1 MAGRSYDQRYK
12 SLLVL
17 QILLKQTDKD
27 HALTINAIKDILF
40 DCYGIEANEHSIGR
54 DIKEL
59 QRLYS
64 AETIN
69 EFDEVEDGERL
80 PYKIEYDGSGKRGY
94 KVTKRPC
101 NYNDLQLL
109 VECIHSARF
118 ISKKAENRLLE
129 TIQEFCSE
137 WQYQDLNNET
147 YLVDRA
153 KTNNNNILSYIST
166 ISAAIKNNNK
176 IKFKYM
182 KYTLQNREAQ
192 TPRQKGDFYSVSP
205 FKILINEG
213 NFYLLGYN
221 GKQIIT
227 YRIDR
232 MENVIGTKELCEG
245 AELFK
250 EIDLQ
255 NFTKRVFSM
264 FVGEEKKVTI
274 RFTNDLLDVVIDRF
288 GANGAMYIPDDE
300 KHFNIHVNVEVS
312 NMFYSWI
319 CGFRKKATISS
330 PPEVVEDFKTFL
342 ADINQKYESC

>member
-17 QILLKQTDKD
+17 QILLKYTDKD
-27 HALTINAIKDILF
+27 NPLTINEISNILF
-40 DCYGIEANEHSIGR
+40 DEYGIEANEHSIGR

-64 AETIN
+64 A
-69 EFDEVEDGERL
+69 DEEELIYEGERQ

-101 NYNDLQLL
+101 KYSDLQLL

-129 TIQEFCSE
+129 TIQAFCSDN
-137 WQYQDLNNET
+137 QYKALNNEA

-192 TPRQKGDFYSVSP
+192 TPRKKGDFYSVSP

-232 MENVIGTKELCEG
+232 MENVIGTKELREG

-264 FVGEEKKVTI
+264 FGGEEKKVTI

-319 CGFRKKATISS
+319 CGFRKKATILN

>member
-1 MAGRSYDQRYK
+1 MAGRSYNQRHK
-12 SLLVL
+12 ALLVF
-17 QILLKQTDKD
+17 QILLRQTDKD
-27 HALTINAIKDILF
+27 HPLKIGEIKKQLSN
-40 DCYGIEANEHSIGR
+40 YGIEANVHSIGR

-64 AETIN
+64 AEVIN
-69 EFDEVEDGERL
+69 DFDEVEDGERI
-80 PYKIEYDGSGKRGY
+80 PYKIEYDGSGERGY

-101 NYNDLQLL
+101 KFSDLQLL

-118 ISKKAENRLLE
+118 ISQKQEKRLFE
-129 TIQEFCSE
+129 TIAEFCSE

-147 YLVDRA
+147 YLVDRS
-153 KTNNNNILSYIST
+153 KTNNNNILSYINT
-166 ISAAIKNNNK
+166 INAAIKENKK

-192 TPRQKGDFYSVSP
+192 TPRRNGAFYTVSP

-213 NFYLLGYN
+213 NFYLLAYN
-221 GKQIIT
+221 GKYITT

-232 MENVIGTKELCEG
+232 MDNVIKSIELREG
-245 AELFK
+245 AEFYK
-250 EIDLQ
+250 DINMQD
-255 NFTKRVFSM
+255 FTKRVFSM
-264 FVGEEKKVTI
+264 FGGEEKNVTI
-274 RFTNDLLDVVIDRF
+274 RFTNDLLDIVIDRF
-288 GANGAMYIPDDE
+288 GANGASYTPDDD
-300 KHFNIHVNVEVS
+300 KHFKIHVNVEVS

-319 CGFRKKATISS
+319 CGFRKKATILN

>member
-1 MAGRSYDQRYK
+1 MAGRSYNQRYK
-12 SLLVL
+12 ALLVF
-17 QILLKQTDKD
+17 QILLKNTDKD
-27 HALTINAIKDILF
+27 HPLTLKEIKGILEGM
-40 DCYGIEANEHSIGR
+40 GIEADEHSIGR

-64 AETIN
+64 AEILDD
-69 EFDEVEDGERL
+69 FDEVEDGERL

-118 ISKKAENRLLE
+118 ISKKAEKRLLK

-137 WQYQDLNNET
+137 GQYQDLNNET
-147 YLVDRA
+147 YFIDKA
-153 KTNNNNILSYIST
+153 KTKNDQILLYIRE
-166 ISAAIKNNNK
+166 INQAIKNQNK

-182 KYTLQNREAQ
+182 KHTLQNREEQ
-192 TPRQKGDFYSVSP
+192 IPRRKGELYTISP
-205 FKILINEG
+205 FFILIDEG

-221 GKQIIT
+221 GKKITT

-232 MENVIGTKELCEG
+232 MENVIETKEHREG
-245 AELFK
+245 VELYEQTNMK
-250 EIDLQ
+250 D
-255 NFTKRVFSM
+255 FTKRVFSM
-264 FVGEEKKVTI
+264 YRGTEKNVTI
-274 RFTNDLLDVVIDRF
+274 RFTNDLIDVVVDRF
-288 GANGAMYIPDDE
+288 GEYGAIYIPDDD
-300 KHFNIHVNVEVS
+300 KHFNVHVNVEVS
-312 NMFYSWI
+312 NMFFSWI
-319 CGFRKKATISS
+319 CGFRKKATITS

>member
-12 SLLVL
+12 SFLVL
-17 QILLKQTDKD
+17 QILLRQTDKE
-27 HALTINAIKDILF
+27 HPLTINEISDILL
-40 DCYGIEANEHSIGR
+40 DEYGIEANEHSIGR

-64 AETIN
+64 AEIIS

-101 NYNDLQLL
+101 NFNDLQLL

-129 TIQEFCSE
+129 TIQEFCSD
-137 WQYQDLNNET
+137 WQYQSLNNES

-166 ISAAIKNNNK
+166 INSAIKNNNK

-182 KYTLQNREAQ
+182 KYTLQNRSEQ
-192 TPRQKGDFYSVSP
+192 VPRRNGTLYTVSP

-213 NFYLLGYN
+213 NFYLLAYD
-221 GKQIIT
+221 GKRITT

-232 MENVIGTKELCEG
+232 MENAIKSTELREG
-245 AELFK
+245 SDLFSK
-250 EIDLQ
+250 INMQD
-255 NFTKRVFSM
+255 FTKRVFSM
-264 FVGEEKKVTI
+264 FGGEEKNVTI
-274 RFTNDLLDVVIDRF
+274 RFTNDLLDTVVDRF
-288 GANGAMYIPDDE
+288 GANGAMYIPDG
-300 KHFNIHVNVEVS
+300 KNHFNVHVNVEIS

-319 CGFRKKATISS
+319 CGFRKKATITN

>member
-1 MAGRSYDQRYK
+1 MAGRSYNQRYK
-12 SLLVL
+12 ALLVF
-17 QILLKQTDKD
+17 QILLKNTDKD
-27 HALTINAIKDILF
+27 HPLTLKEIKGILEGM
-40 DCYGIEANEHSIGR
+40 GIEADEHSIGR

-64 AETIN
+64 AEIIDD
-69 EFDEVEDGERL
+69 FDEVEDGERL

-101 NYNDLQLL
+101 KYTDLQLL

-118 ISKKAENRLLE
+118 ISQRQEKRLFK
-129 TIQEFCSE
+129 TIAEFCSE

-147 YLVDRA
+147 YLVDRS
-153 KTNNNNILSYIST
+153 KTNNNNILSYINT
-166 ISAAIKNNNK
+166 INAAIKENKK

-192 TPRQKGDFYSVSP
+192 TPRRNGDFYTVSP

-213 NFYLLGYN
+213 NFYLLAYN
-221 GKQIIT
+221 GKHITT

-232 MENVIGTKELCEG
+232 MDNVIKSIELREG
-245 AELFK
+245 AEFYK
-250 EIDLQ
+250 DINMQD
-255 NFTKRVFSM
+255 FTKRVFSM
-264 FVGEEKKVTI
+264 FGGEEKNVTI
-274 RFTNDLLDVVIDRF
+274 RFTNDLLDIVIDRF
-288 GANGAMYIPDDE
+288 GANGASYTPDDD
-300 KHFNIHVNVEVS
+300 KHFKIRVNVEVS

-319 CGFRKKATISS
+319 CGFRKKATILN
-330 PPEVVEDFKTFL
+330 PPEVVEDFKNFL